1 MKIIK
6 ITTENEITTLE
17 FPEGDITSVNKRLYE
32 MIGPKCELMEHVM
45 PSRLYKILGASN
57 RPKKEK
63 GSCTS
68 ILMDEEAYYHDLE
81 VNVVGSWLY
90 ESDLHG
96 NPILGNILVIGEY
109 WGGDG
114 VEFCGMSDEQ
124 YKRKNAMPTCAGH
137 ALRTVV
143 KIWGLNSQNL
153 TIWRIKR

>member
-45 PSRLYKILGASN
+45 PSRLYKIL
-57 RPKKEK
+57 
-63 GSCTS
+63 
-68 ILMDEEAYYHDLE
+68 E

-96 NPILGNILVIGEY
+96 NPIFGNILVIGEY

-124 YKRKNAMPTCAGH
+124 Y
-137 ALRTVV
+137 
-143 KIWGLNSQNL
+143 NL
-153 TIWRIKR
+153 LYPQLEELTKKAREYR

>member
-32 MIGPKCELMEHVM
+32 MIGPKCELIEHVM

-68 ILMDEEAYYHDLE
+68 ILMDAEAYYHDLE

-96 NPILGNILVIGEY
+96 NPILGNILVI
-109 WGGDG
+109 
-114 VEFCGMSDEQ
+114 
-124 YKRKNAMPTCAGH
+124 
-137 ALRTVV
+137 
-143 KIWGLNSQNL
+143 
-153 TIWRIKR
+153 

>member
-109 WGGDG
+109 WGGFTWMNSAECQMNNTTYYIHNLKNLRRKRG
-114 VEFCGMSDEQ
+114 NTDENIT
-124 YKRKNAMPTCAGH
+124 YCRLAH
-137 ALRTVV
+137 WF
-143 KIWGLNSQNL
+143 I
-153 TIWRIKR
+153 

>member
-96 NPILGNILVIGEY
+96 NPILETFWSLENT
-109 WGGDG
+109 G
-114 VEFCGMSDEQ
+114 VEME
-124 YKRKNAMPTCAGH
+124 
-137 ALRTVV
+137 
-143 KIWGLNSQNL
+143 LNSAECQMNNTTYYIHNL
-153 TIWRIKR
+153 KNLRRKRGNTDENITYCRLAHWFI

>member
-68 ILMDEEAYYHDLE
+68 ILMDEEAWDI
-81 VNVVGSWLY
+81 
-90 ESDLHG
+90 SDAWFRKT
-96 NPILGNILVIGEY
+96 PY
-109 WGGDG
+109 R
-114 VEFCGMSDEQ
+114 EFITFHFTDTDI
-124 YKRKNAMPTCAGH
+124 R
-137 ALRTVV
+137 RTFLIV
-143 KIWGLNSQNL
+143 K
-153 TIWRIKR
+153 T

>member
-63 GSCTS
+63 GNCTS

-81 VNVVGSWLY
+81 EDENIVFSEELGKIVVGMRAMCSGDVPAILMSHY
-90 ESDLHG
+90 TVPGCNTESGQTHLLCQKG
-96 NPILGNILVIGEY
+96 RSSRAILFH
-109 WGGDG
+109 DG
-114 VEFCGMSDEQ
+114 ME
-124 YKRKNAMPTCAGH
+124 K
-137 ALRTVV
+137 
-143 KIWGLNSQNL
+143 
-153 TIWRIKR
+153 